1 MNFSPREFKLE
12 LLLRDSRRQ
21 DVLSKRLAELREQLP
36 PPQSIAEAPTEL
48 LEYILC
54 HQLMLTEADRALRA
68 ASIAL
73 TGDTTD
79 VSITELPEE
88 IVAVSTKRIK
98 NSTKHSSATKASN
111 KKRGVSLSRQ
121 AVASLYA
128 AFLEICRREG
138 KMPGWKRVSDRG
150 QQILKRA
157 PDLKRKREAQC
168 LTKARTQKWIRVF
181 QSLEPEMLN
190 VHTPEDI
197 LKLYDLPVK
206 RE

>member
-1 MNFSPREFKLE
+1 
-12 LLLRDSRRQ
+12 
-21 DVLSKRLAELREQLP
+21 
-36 PPQSIAEAPTEL
+36 
-48 LEYILC
+48 
-54 HQLMLTEADRALRA
+54 MLTEADRALRA

-111 KKRGVSLSRQ
+111 KKRGASLSRQ

-128 AFLEICRREG
+128 AFLEISRRDG

-150 QQILKRA
+150 QQILKRDPHLKKEA
-157 PDLKRKREAQC
+157 PN

-181 QSLEPEMLN
+181 QSLEPEMLSR
-190 VHTPEDI
+190 HTSEDI

-206 RE
+206 

>member
-1 MNFSPREFKLE
+1 MNCSPREFKLE

-111 KKRGVSLSRQ
+111 KKRGASLSRQ

-128 AFLEICRREG
+128 AFLEISRRDG

-150 QQILKRA
+150 QQILKRDPHLKKEA
-157 PDLKRKREAQC
+157 PN

-181 QSLEPEMLN
+181 QSLEPEMLSR
-190 VHTPEDI
+190 HTSEDI

-206 RE
+206 

>member
-1 MNFSPREFKLE
+1 MNCSPREFKLE
-12 LLLRDSRRQ
+12 FFLRDSQRH
-21 DVLSKRLAELREQLP
+21 DVISKRLAELREHLP
-36 PPQSIAEAPTEL
+36 APQSIAEAPPEL

-54 HQLMLTEADRALRA
+54 HQLMLTEADRALRT

-73 TGDTTD
+73 TGDTGNI
-79 VSITELPEE
+79 SIAELPKE

-98 NSTKHSSATKASN
+98 NSTKHSSATKTSN
-111 KKRGVSLSRQ
+111 KERGVSLSRQ

-128 AFLEICRREG
+128 AFLEIFRRDD

-150 QQILKRA
+150 QQILKRD
-157 PDLKRKREAQC
+157 PDLKKEAQF

-181 QSLEPEMLN
+181 QSLEPEMLSR
-190 VHTPEDI
+190 HTSKDI
-197 LKLYDLPVK
+197 WKLYDLPVK

>member
-1 MNFSPREFKLE
+1 MNCSPREFKLE

-111 KKRGVSLSRQ
+111 KKRGASLSRQ

-128 AFLEICRREG
+128 AFLEISRRDG
-138 KMPGWKRVSDRG
+138 KMPGWKRVSDRA
-150 QQILKRA
+150 QQILERA
-157 PDLKRKREAQC
+157 PHLKEEAQY

-181 QSLEPEMLN
+181 QSLEPDMLS